1 MSHKDLL
8 VNPITKETSFRSEIV
23 ISSYESSFKQIQ
35 AKKFIKYHFDR
46 INILTNLIKHRL
58 FKVSD
63 ENDNLKFYYDSFE
76 TAIKVY
82 DKFDKTLIQSYFN
95 PQELHVI
102 IDDLKQHF
110 TTSPDNILSIYYFLI
125 LTYIND
131 YFIPLYNKVYTYLK
145 PKYSI
150 TRIINTLRTIL
161 KTIQDNLHLQYNPS
175 ISILFSSLLILL
187 NQYDLFETIYVNCLN
202 IKNDLENIFKNFH
215 KNLMFEYTL
224 KISDYKNNKSFCKMC
239 NCNDKIIDNITTIT
253 KNINKFYYQ
262 IYKSI
267 NYKNEILIITQLINL
282 YKITLKQA
290 NVMPELNILK
300 IDINEHLKEIA
311 ELEDTIIKE
320 YEEAHQKL
328 RLQFFEQNLQNKET
342 MTDIILYKKVPKI
355 PTLILSPPLLSPSLG
370 SSSAASSS
378 MTRSRSSS
386 SEFNDF
392 NRLSPTNYGDDV
404 FPDALSPTFKLV
416 SPKTPLISPKTP
428 LISPKTSLI
437 SPKTPRRK
445 NSDEFETNEFKPP
458 KFEIQFLKN

>member
-1 MSHKDLL
+1 
-8 VNPITKETSFRSEIV
+8 
-23 ISSYESSFKQIQ
+23 
-35 AKKFIKYHFDR
+35 
-46 INILTNLIKHRL
+46 
-58 FKVSD
+58 
-63 ENDNLKFYYDSFE
+63 
-76 TAIKVY
+76 
-82 DKFDKTLIQSYFN
+82 
-95 PQELHVI
+95 
-102 IDDLKQHF
+102 
-110 TTSPDNILSIYYFLI
+110 
-125 LTYIND
+125 
-131 YFIPLYNKVYTYLK
+131 
-145 PKYSI
+145 
-150 TRIINTLRTIL
+150 
-161 KTIQDNLHLQYNPS
+161 
-175 ISILFSSLLILL
+175 
-187 NQYDLFETIYVNCLN
+187 
-202 IKNDLENIFKNFH
+202 
-215 KNLMFEYTL
+215 
-224 KISDYKNNKSFCKMC
+224 
-239 NCNDKIIDNITTIT
+239 
-253 KNINKFYYQ
+253 
-262 IYKSI
+262 
-267 NYKNEILIITQLINL
+267 
-282 YKITLKQA
+282 
-290 NVMPELNILK
+290 MPELNILK